1 MNFKDYCEKE
11 NPESVIKFSEVYFGD
26 AKIELNKVEDLYP
39 YYNHII
45 SKMTSLNGYQKIYLG
60 NSEIDE
66 KEKDRVSREI
76 LKVLKL
82 FKKNG
87 KDFKNS
93 IEINNSLISLIC
105 VIVENTPEL
114 KKFYLTKDEVKFI
127 KDYFKARTE
136 LNFSK
141 IFSAYNRDYYKEER
155 ENTDGSFKKI
165 IDNIRY
171 ERIFVKSYDDIKR
184 IGIIYSIPIGYNYI
198 VVLTI
203 YVDGRMHT
211 ATSHK
216 LADEIEKK
224 ILKDNKRIKNVIVHI
239 EPFIKKNR

>member
-127 KDYFKARTE
+127 KDYLIGE
-136 LNFSK
+136 YFSGVHDSEGNK
-141 IFSAYNRDYYKEER
+141 ER
-155 ENTDGSFKKI
+155 EEFLSF
-165 IDNIRY
+165 
-171 ERIFVKSYDDIKR
+171 
-184 IGIIYSIPIGYNYI
+184 
-198 VVLTI
+198 
-203 YVDGRMHT
+203 
-211 ATSHK
+211 
-216 LADEIEKK
+216 
-224 ILKDNKRIKNVIVHI
+224 LKDNGYKENNSHPVILKLKCAI
-239 EPFIKKNR
+239 NYFKMMEDKFAKK